1 MTERTQID
9 PQAAVDYMLQAAPR
23 FARARA
29 QRLYLEEFRKSK
41 KALLMQQSD
50 GKTVSEREA
59 YAYAH
64 PEYVQ
69 LLEGY
74 KVAVEAEETFRWK
87 LKAAELEVDIWRSRE
102 ASNRTQDRT
111 MR

>member
-1 MTERTQID
+1 MSEPID
-9 PQAAVDYMLQAAPR
+9 PQEAVDYMLRTAPR
-23 FARARA
+23 FAQARA
-29 QRLYLEEFRKSK
+29 QRLHIEEFRKSK

-69 LLEGY
+69 LLDGY

-87 LKAAELEVDIWRSRE
+87 LKAAELEVEIWRSKE
-102 ASNRTQDRT
+102 ASNRSQDRT
-111 MR
+111 TR

>member
-1 MTERTQID
+1 MSEPID
-9 PQAAVDYMLQAAPR
+9 PQEAVDYMLRTAPR
-23 FARARA
+23 FAQARA
-29 QRLYLEEFRKSK
+29 QRLHIEEFRKSK

-69 LLEGY
+69 LLDGY

-102 ASNRTQDRT
+102 ASNRSQDRS

>member
-1 MTERTQID
+1 MSEPKD
-9 PQAAVDYMLQAAPR
+9 PQEAVDYMLRTAPR
-23 FARARA
+23 FAQARA
-29 QRLYLEEFRKSK
+29 QRLHIEEFRKSK

-69 LLEGY
+69 LLDGY

-102 ASNRTQDRT
+102 ASNRSQDRS